1 MAIHSH
7 PIARTAASVVLA
19 AVFVASAH
27 GGSPTAKTYAV
38 DLTRSSFKFAF
49 TQAGAANQ
57 GRFRKYTVGLR
68 FDDKNLAASKLD
80 VTVQVDSLDTGD
92 EQRDEALR
100 GADLFNIAKFPEARF
115 TSSKVNR
122 VAAGRYEAVGKLTM
136 RGVTRSLVVP
146 FSLRETQEK
155 AGAAAYM
162 TGRSS
167 LNRLDFGVGQG
178 EWKSTDQVGNE
189 VTINFSLRLNA
200 AAN

>member
-7 PIARTAASVVLA
+7 PIVRAAASVALA
-19 AVFVASAH
+19 AAFAASAH
-27 GGSPTAKTYAV
+27 AGTSTAKTYAI

-49 TQAGAANQ
+49 TQAGAENQ

-68 FDDKNLAASKLD
+68 FDDKNLAASKLE
-80 VTVQVDSLDTGD
+80 VTVLIDSLDTGD

-100 GADLFNIAKFPEARF
+100 GTDLFNVAKFPEARF

-122 VAAGRYEAVGKLTM
+122 VAAGRYEAVGKLTL
-136 RGVTRSLVVP
+136 RGVTRNLVVP

-162 TGRSS
+162 TGRAT

-178 EWKSTDQVGNE
+178 EWKSTEQVANE
-189 VTINFSLRLNA
+189 VTANFSLRLNA